1 MKFGKYESSDRS
13 NLGTAVTFLMIGLGA
28 GALVA
33 LLLAPKSGKQLRRDL
48 RRKYDDAR
56 DTLQDW
62 SDDASDKVQDAV
74 ERSTEWAE
82 ELREAARQKAAPI
95 TRCRVGT
102 DDLVRAAAASSAAA

>member
-1 MKFGKYESSDRS
+1 MKIGKYESSDRS
-13 NLGTAVTFLMIGLGA
+13 NIGTAVTFLMIGLGA

-48 RRKYDDAR
+48 RKKYDDAR

-62 SDDASDKVQDAV
+62 SEEATDRVQDAV
-74 ERSTEWAE
+74 DRSTEWAE

-95 TRCRVGT
+95 SKALRR
-102 DDLVRAAAASSAAA
+102 D